1 MNWNKLLFTAQGR
14 IGRKSYWIFM
24 GLSFAVG
31 LVAMAIDSAAFS
43 NFEDGPIGRVVNLAS
58 IFPSICIQTKR
69 LHDFGRSGWLQL
81 APVVSLAPAVPIIIV
96 GGQVGAIFG
105 VGIIV
110 LAFGA
115 LFIWSAFFKG
125 QPGPN
130 TYGEPNSGDRD
141 VTPVV
146 EVFS

>member
-81 APVVSLAPAVPIIIV
+81 APVASLVPAVPLIIV
-96 GGQVGAIFG
+96 GGNVAMVSGVAIL
-105 VGIIV
+105 I
-110 LAFGA
+110 LAFGS

-125 QPGPN
+125 QPGAN
-130 TYGEPNSGDRD
+130 KYGEPNSGDRD